1 MDARLSY
8 REAAV
13 PGSSPV
19 RLVIQLYEQ
28 AIEDLRRARAALDS
42 GNIEARTRHLN
53 HAILVLGHLQS
64 SLDME
69 QGVAVAEHLDRFY
82 DVVRAALVEAQVR
95 QSAPAIER
103 QIALLMQV
111 HKSWCEVER
120 SSAVPAP
127 AAPPGQ
133 PQPEVEHHSSMDW
146 SA

>member
-13 PGSSPV
+13 QGSSPV

-42 GNIEARTRHLN
+42 ADIEARTRHLN

-69 QGVAVAEHLDRFY
+69 RGGAVAENLVRFY
-82 DVVRAALVEAQVR
+82 DVVRAALVEAQAR
-95 QSAPAIER
+95 QSAAVLER
-103 QIALLMQV
+103 QIALLIQV
-111 HKSWCEVER
+111 HRAWSEVER
-120 SSAVPAP
+120 SGPVPAP
-127 AAPPGQ
+127 TVSPAHPEPGRD
-133 PQPEVEHHSSMDW
+133 SSQDW
-146 SA
+146 NA

>member
-13 PGSSPV
+13 QGSSPV

-28 AIEDLRRARAALDS
+28 AIDDLRRARAALDR
-42 GNIEARTRHLN
+42 GDIEARTRHLN

-64 SLDME
+64 SLDRE
-69 QGVAVAEHLDRFY
+69 RGVAVAQNLDRFY

-95 QSAPAIER
+95 QSAVAIEQ

-111 HKSWCEVER
+111 HKCWCEVER
-120 SSAVPAP
+120 SSSAP
-127 AAPPGQ
+127 DAAAPPSQ
-133 PQPEVEHHSSMDW
+133 TQPELGHNSSADW